1 MTKKYS
7 YATVDLT
14 VSYKTPLEKLE
25 ALFKMELPHVAER
38 LPKIVAGPFY
48 KGVVSVG
55 SSDMVVRVI
64 AQCREEDRAQL
75 TRDLTR
81 QMLLVCDHNDI
92 APYSGTFTFFQPDVD
107 ATPEERKAAA
117 EFVKEQSEATAEINL
132 GNPDEHK

>member
-1 MTKKYS
+1 MENI
-7 YATVDLT
+7 
-14 VSYKTPLEKLE
+14 LESE
-25 ALFKMELPHVAER
+25 FPNIRRR
-38 LPKIVAGPFY
+38 LPSILDGPFY

-92 APYSGTFTFFQPDVD
+92 APYSGTFAFFQPDVD
-107 ATPEERKAAA
+107 ATPEERTAAA